1 MLRWLRLHYVRPRHL
16 VFDPAHRR
24 LGTNRAP
31 RLSMINTAQV
41 FSPQPSRNPE
51 ENLRVLQSP
60 LRSNFLRSP
69 LKPSRLFDGS
79 SSRSSSPVKKPLS
92 YAPQPSLM
100 ELEEEA
106 DDEGIVLVEGDQPR
120 VIEDEKDLVILED
133 VKVSSD
139 LTFAF
144 SSTSGA
150 QHHSPFS
157 LTQLPQTPSLDRSI
171 SRNNL
176 HRAVLI
182 RSAQRA
188 VLRAEREKEDETE
201 EMEVLSVVASD
212 EDLQSDNEQS
222 DENFSEE
229 NVDGVDDWNMETVET
244 EPVEPGGRL
253 TSPWTSGRRLSVPGD
268 NIDQVCLSDPAT
280 NNEVIYWSSFKNP
293 QFDDDDMTPR
303 YDEPDQDDD
312 GNLDSED
319 PTIQSPKTVIKNSL
333 GAFMTPQPRSRRQP
347 LEVLSLARNLSKQVP
362 QNEASIKSEG
372 AVWPESRATRFS
384 VGGGEPRRMLIEM
397 PWRVKDLVVPV
408 KAEQHHHTTYL
419 GGPEGHLQTSADTPR
434 AGRQTT
440 PKKTGRTLNDQE
452 RKVIVL
458 ALQSV
463 IYRSKYA
470 SSD

>member
-1 MLRWLRLHYVRPRHL
+1 
-16 VFDPAHRR
+16 
-24 LGTNRAP
+24 
-31 RLSMINTAQV
+31 MINTAQV
-41 FSPQPSRNPE
+41 FSPQPSRIPE

-69 LKPSRLFDGS
+69 LKPSPLFDGS
-79 SSRSSSPVKKPLS
+79 SSRSSSPVKKPLG

-106 DDEGIVLVEGDQPR
+106 DDEGIVLVEGDQPQ

-182 RSAQRA
+182 RSAQQA

-212 EDLQSDNEQS
+212 EDLQSDDLHEHEQS
-222 DENFSEE
+222 DGDFSEE
-229 NVDGVDDWNMETVET
+229 NIDSDLDMDWNMQTLET

-253 TSPWTSGRRLSVPGD
+253 TSPWSSRRRLPVPGD
-268 NIDQVCLSDPAT
+268 NIDQVCRSDPAT
-280 NNEVIYWSSFKNP
+280 NNRW
-293 QFDDDDMTPR
+293 
-303 YDEPDQDDD
+303 
-312 GNLDSED
+312 
-319 PTIQSPKTVIKNSL
+319 
-333 GAFMTPQPRSRRQP
+333 
-347 LEVLSLARNLSKQVP
+347 
-362 QNEASIKSEG
+362 
-372 AVWPESRATRFS
+372 
-384 VGGGEPRRMLIEM
+384 
-397 PWRVKDLVVPV
+397 
-408 KAEQHHHTTYL
+408 
-419 GGPEGHLQTSADTPR
+419 
-434 AGRQTT
+434 
-440 PKKTGRTLNDQE
+440 
-452 RKVIVL
+452 
-458 ALQSV
+458 
-463 IYRSKYA
+463 
-470 SSD
+470 